1 MLDLLEGM
9 IDVKT
14 LSEDYREIENI
25 LEEEYEYEY

>member
-14 LSEDYREIENI
+14 LSEDYREIEDI
-25 LEEEYEYEY
+25 LEEEGA